1 MFLRKVTVRASDGTP
16 RQYLRLQESYRQR
29 QPDGTSKHRQ
39 RVICS
44 LGRVDLL
51 QPHAARLYELL
62 TGQRP
67 TAKQHP
73 KDGSVQ
79 AWDWG
84 ALLVLRTLWDEL
96 HLDRILRRLGKS
108 PRDPGGHDLAERTF
122 ALVAK
127 RLLDPSSE
135 HGLAPWL
142 EAAYVCDDRGRRWLP
157 QRRDDAERL
166 ASKTP
171 RVVVEFAWL
180 QRWYRTLD
188 RLVGAKQ
195 SLELALFEQLRTL
208 FEVQEEL
215 ALYDI
220 TSTYFEGHGPP
231 ELARHG
237 HSRDHRQRER
247 QVVLGLVLIDGWPIA
262 HHVCAGHRK
271 DPTTVDEVVRDLQQR
286 CGLQR
291 IVFVGDRG
299 MTDGTVRAA
308 LEAAGCGYL
317 VGLPRRRNPEV
328 EELLAEARR
337 TPLERWEPVPGPAE
351 QAEADWSRVLEVR
364 RKQPGRRWFAVHAPE
379 RLEYERTQ
387 REGERERLREG
398 LERLREQV
406 SKGQLKQ
413 EGKIAAAAER
423 LLQKHHGRRHFTVE
437 AGPGKFAYRASAR
450 AAAEDAGD
458 GHYVLETTEAR
469 LSAVEAAQEY
479 KRLGQV
485 EACFAQ
491 LKDVI
496 ELRPVWHC
504 TAARVRGHVQVAA
517 LALLLLRMLDRRLRE
532 AGLDLSANTALRV
545 LQTVRVVDF
554 EDAEGGRH
562 RVVTKGSEVA
572 QKVLKALKIRRKPP
586 PRAPEEAS
594 ETTKS
599 SDVVTIRK

>member
-1 MFLRKVTVRASDGTP
+1 M
-16 RQYLRLQESYRQR
+16 
-29 QPDGTSKHRQ
+29 
-39 RVICS
+39 
-44 LGRVDLL
+44 
-51 QPHAARLYELL
+51 
-62 TGQRP
+62 
-67 TAKQHP
+67 
-73 KDGSVQ
+73 Q

-84 ALLVLRTLWDEL
+84 ALLVPRTLWDEL
-96 HLDRILRRLGKS
+96 HLDRILRRLGKD
-108 PRDPGGHDLAERTF
+108 PRDPDGHDLAERSF
-122 ALVAK
+122 ALVAN
-127 RLLDPSSE
+127 RLLDPTSE

-142 EAAYVCDDRGRRWLP
+142 EAAYVCDDRGRRWRP

-180 QRWYRTLD
+180 QGWYRTLN

-195 SLELALFEQLRTL
+195 ALELALFGQLRTL
-208 FEVQEEL
+208 FEVQVEL

-231 ELARHG
+231 DLARHG
-237 HSRDHRQRER
+237 HSRDHRRRER
-247 QVVLGLVLIDGWPIA
+247 QVVLGLIDGWPIA
-262 HHVCAGHRK
+262 HHVFAGHRK
-271 DPTTVDEVVRDLQQR
+271 DPTTVDEVVRDLQKR
-286 CGLQR
+286 FGLQR

-299 MTDGTVRAA
+299 MTDGTVRTA

-337 TPLERWEPVPGPAE
+337 TPLERWEPVPGPAP
-351 QAEADWSRVLEVR
+351 QAAADWSRVLEVR
-364 RKQPGRRWFAVHAPE
+364 RKQPGR
-379 RLEYERTQ
+379 LEVRAD
-387 REGERERLREG
+387 
-398 LERLREQV
+398 
-406 SKGQLKQ
+406 
-413 EGKIAAAAER
+413 AA
-423 LLQKHHGRRHFTVE
+423 GRR
-437 AGPGKFAYRASAR
+437 AR
-450 AAAEDAGD
+450 AAARGLGAAARAGEQGAIEAGGQDRGGRGAVAAEASRAAAADAGD
-458 GHYVLETTEAR
+458 GHYVLETTEAH
-469 LSAVEAAQEY
+469 LSAEEAVQEY
-479 KRLGQV
+479 KRLGHV

-496 ELRPVWHC
+496 ELRPVWHR
-504 TAARVRGHVQVAA
+504 TAERVRGHVQVAA
-517 LALLLLRMLDRRLRE
+517 LALLLQRMLDRRLRE

-572 QKVLKALKIRRKPP
+572 QKLLRALKMRRKPP